1 LITLK
6 GYKPFKVFYFKA
18 DYLNDTLV
26 QEAMRR
32 PSRQRS
38 VCPMAAGLGRSR
50 PAPRMWM
57 SKAKEEVK
65 ETTMNM
71 VGKIGDGWEG

>member
-1 LITLK
+1 
-6 GYKPFKVFYFKA
+6 
-18 DYLNDTLV
+18 
-26 QEAMRR
+26 MRR

>member
-1 LITLK
+1 MN

-38 VCPMAAGLGRSR
+38 VCPMAAGLGGNWSRAPYMDERSR
-50 PAPRMWM
+50 ER
-57 SKAKEEVK
+57 SKR
-65 ETTMNM
+65 TTMNM
-71 VGKIGDGWEG
+71 IGKTRGEVVGKG